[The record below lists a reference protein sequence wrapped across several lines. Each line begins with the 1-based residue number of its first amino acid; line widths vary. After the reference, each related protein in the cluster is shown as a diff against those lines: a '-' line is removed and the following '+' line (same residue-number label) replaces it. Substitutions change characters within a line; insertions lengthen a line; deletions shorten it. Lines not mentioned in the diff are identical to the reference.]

1 MASQTNKWIV
11 WAKIDILSC
20 GIFTHTLI
28 VPSKL
33 LLMTC
38 SYRNLWR
45 DEKAFLSFIT
55 PRGSYFFSLNH
66 FSPFTNSYF
75 HTAIFSYEA
84 LHYNVKHLIF
94 PIFSFAAKRF
104 EKKCFHLHDGQR
116 VLDKNEVPT
125 KNI

>member
-1 MASQTNKWIV
+1 
-11 WAKIDILSC
+11 
-20 GIFTHTLI
+20 
-28 VPSKL
+28 
-33 LLMTC
+33 MTC

-75 HTAIFSYEA
+75 YTAIFFYEA

-104 EKKCFHLHDGQR
+104 EKKCNQIKKIILNKRGSER
-116 VLDKNEVPT
+116 YEVKNDPLT
-125 KNI
+125 FFFINLIIY